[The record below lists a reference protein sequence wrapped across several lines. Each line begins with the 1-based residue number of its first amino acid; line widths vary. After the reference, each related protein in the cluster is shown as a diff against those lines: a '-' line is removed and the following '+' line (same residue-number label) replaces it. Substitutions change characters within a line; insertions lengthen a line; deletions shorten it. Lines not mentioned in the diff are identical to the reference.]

1 MSDHEHTEPAPDERV
16 EGVEDLDVPA
26 DEQADV
32 ADVQHVEGAEGDD
45 AALAAFGGKSHQV
58 GR

>member
-32 ADVQHVEGAEGDD
+32 AD
-45 AALAAFGGKSHQV
+45 AAAHEVDPA
-58 GR
+58 REE